1 MKPSRTHQLALYG
14 ILIALAFILSW
25 LETFLP
31 NPLEGMVPGIKLG
44 LANLVIIIA
53 LYLLGFP
60 AAVTISLIRVLLT
73 AFTFGNLSMLFYSL
87 SGAVFSILT
96 MLFLKKLKVFS
107 STGISIAGGLSHN
120 LGQITVAV
128 LILGKNLIYYLPYLF
143 LGGCISGLL
152 IGLLASL
159 ILQHLPPVFSRKKT
173 S

>member
-25 LETFLP
+25 LETLLP

-44 LANLVIIIA
+44 LANLVVIIA
-53 LYLLGFP
+53 LYQLSTP
-60 AAVTISLIRVLLT
+60 ASITISLIRVLLT
-73 AFTFGNLSMLFYSL
+73 SFTFGNLSMFFYSFA
-87 SGAVFSILT
+87 GAVLSLI
-96 MLFLKKLKVFS
+96 MMISLKQFKHFS

-120 LGQITVAV
+120 LGQIIVAMLV
-128 LILGKNLIYYLPYLF
+128 LGNSLFYYLPYLL

-159 ILQHLPPVFSRKKT
+159 ILQYLPKNLSDPKIR
-173 S
+173 